1 MEREEKLINILE
13 ERQEEAIRRIA
24 YNNRDSVHSAN
35 SLSSTNSNSGSSYN
49 SQNAGRGG
57 PAGGPGGAGNG
68 NHNQFLPTNRSA
80 MVRSADL
87 QHTSPVGWDKSY
99 PLRPMGDPG
108 LPPTEPPPMA
118 PRTPSTMGLYKRNS
132 TVIFIIMIQ
141 ILHIMKNLIF
151 ASCFKIRALHDK
163 IPLHQVFIICTLLQK
178 FSYHAQ
184 LHIAHL

>member
-57 PAGGPGGAGNG
+57 PAVGPGGAGNG

-141 ILHIMKNLIF
+141 ILHIHTVNDYRTIIGWFIRKSFVIFVYRKILIEF
-151 ASCFKIRALHDK
+151 NGLSSGILRNVL
-163 IPLHQVFIICTLLQK
+163 
-178 FSYHAQ
+178 
-184 LHIAHL
+184 

>member
-49 SQNAGRGG
+49 SNGRGG
-57 PAGGPGGAGNG
+57 GGAGNG
-68 NHNQFLPTNRSA
+68 NHAYNRSA

-87 QHTSPVGWDKSY
+87 HTSPVGWDKSY

-118 PRTPSTMGLYKRNS
+118 PRTPSMGLYKRNS
-132 TVIFIIMIQ
+132 TVI
-141 ILHIMKNLIF
+141 LN
-151 ASCFKIRALHDK
+151 
-163 IPLHQVFIICTLLQK
+163 
-178 FSYHAQ
+178 Y
-184 LHIAHL
+184 

>member
-49 SQNAGRGG
+49 SNRGQPGVNQAGQ
-57 PAGGPGGAGNG
+57 PAHQGY
-68 NHNQFLPTNRSA
+68 NRAA

-87 QHTSPVGWDKSY
+87 HTSPVGWDKSY

-108 LPPTEPPPMA
+108 LPPAEPII
-118 PRTPSTMGLYKRNS
+118 PRTPSMGLYKRNS
-132 TVIFIIMIQ
+132 TVFV
-141 ILHIMKNLIF
+141 N
-151 ASCFKIRALHDK
+151 
-163 IPLHQVFIICTLLQK
+163 TTNT
-178 FSYHAQ
+178 
-184 LHIAHL
+184 

>member
-49 SQNAGRGG
+49 SNGPRGG
-57 PAGGPGGAGNG
+57 GHGGGPGVGGGGAPGGGNG
-68 NHNQFLPTNRSA
+68 NHQYNRSA

-87 QHTSPVGWDKSY
+87 HTSPVGWDKSY

-108 LPPTEPPPMA
+108 LPPTETPPIA
-118 PRTPSTMGLYKRNS
+118 PRTPSMGLYKRNS
-132 TVIFIIMIQ
+132 TVTY
-141 ILHIMKNLIF
+141 L
-151 ASCFKIRALHDK
+151 
-163 IPLHQVFIICTLLQK
+163 T
-178 FSYHAQ
+178 SY
-184 LHIAHL
+184 